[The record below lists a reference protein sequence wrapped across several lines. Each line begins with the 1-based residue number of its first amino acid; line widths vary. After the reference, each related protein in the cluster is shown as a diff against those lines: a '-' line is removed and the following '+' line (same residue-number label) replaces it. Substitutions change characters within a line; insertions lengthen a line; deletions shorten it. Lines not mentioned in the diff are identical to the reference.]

1 MTDFLLTV
9 LRNLL
14 PKRPQLKLILMSATI
29 NASSFSQYFGNCPVL
44 VIPGRTHPVQT
55 YYLEDILIH
64 LQFRASSNKTKRN
77 PTLDEE
83 YKRLI
88 EPGLKQMEA
97 SGKYPIDV
105 LKTLWMPESE
115 ESPEEMVLE
124 LMKFICS
131 RESDG
136 AILMFFSGMF
146 KEMQLLIFYILINS
160 LKFHYFRIQ
169 GNRIHVQDVNGGLDV
184 S

>member
-1 MTDFLLTV
+1 M
-9 LRNLL
+9 
-14 PKRPQLKLILMSATI
+14 
-29 NASSFSQYFGNCPVL
+29 
-44 VIPGRTHPVQT
+44 
-55 YYLEDILIH
+55 H

-136 AILMFFSGMF
+136 AILMFFSGMLN
-146 KEMQLLIFYILINS
+146 KNS
-160 LKFHYFRIQ
+160 TFNLY
-169 GNRIHVQDVNGGLDV
+169 LD
-184 S
+184 